1 MKPDT
6 TMQELWR
13 SKDER
18 SQRFGGDVRALCRHL
33 MEKQGTAHAG
43 MPLVQDYAAS
53 QEAHRAR
60 IAKLP
65 PPVAGEVL
73 LPDDPIIAEV
83 RAIRAR
89 LWEEREAGTSVV
101 REEPPQPGELR

>member
-33 MEKQGTAHAG
+33 METQGTAHAN
-43 MPLVQDYAAS
+43 MPLVQDHVAS

-60 IAKLP
+60 IATLP
-65 PPVAGEVL
+65 PPVAGDVL

-83 RAIRAR
+83 RAIRAQLSR
-89 LWEEREAGTSVV
+89 EREAGTSIV
-101 REEPPQPGELR
+101 REEPPTPGEPR